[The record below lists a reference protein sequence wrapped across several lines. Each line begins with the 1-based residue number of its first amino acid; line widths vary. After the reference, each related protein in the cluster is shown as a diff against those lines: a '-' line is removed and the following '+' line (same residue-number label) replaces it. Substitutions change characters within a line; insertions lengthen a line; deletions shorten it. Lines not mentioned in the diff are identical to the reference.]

1 MDTIIAMPIDA
12 PLGDAQLYRLMT
24 WLSPSFPVGAFT
36 YSHGIEFAVEDGLVK
51 DHEALAAW
59 IGAIVEKGAGR
70 IDAMMFAAAHRAA
83 ADGDD
88 TALDRAVERA
98 HATRASHETAL
109 EATAQ
114 GVAFVETVRRV
125 WPDGRIE
132 RWRERMAAMAR
143 QPTLAVAV
151 GTVAGFMGLPAP
163 LALVGYLQSFA
174 ANLVS
179 AGVRLV
185 PLGQT
190 DGQRVMA
197 LLEPVIV
204 AAAARA
210 PEIPL
215 ADLGGAAFM
224 VDWTSIRHET
234 QYTRLFRS

>member
-1 MDTIIAMPIDA
+1 MPTET

-36 YSHGIEFAVEDGLVK
+36 YSHGIEYAVEDGLVK
-51 DHEALAAW
+51 DHETLARW

-70 IDAMMFAAAHRAA
+70 VDAMLFAAAHRAA
-83 ADGDD
+83 ADGDN
-88 TALDRAVERA
+88 TALDRTVERA

-114 GVAFVETVRRV
+114 GVAFIETVRRV
-125 WPDGRIE
+125 WPDARIE
-132 RWRERMAAMAR
+132 PWRERMAAAGR

-151 GTVAGFMGLPAP
+151 GTVAGFMGLPAA
-163 LALVGYLQSFA
+163 LTLVGYLQSFA